1 MRRLPMKGKPGENTK
16 RGGGSLISYCRKR
29 TLRVAPKNYIVNAA
43 TEPMVLCDDVTS
55 VLTGGTVSPD
65 RSSFLSAAT
74 SFRGQHTL
82 LKKKKRPRRSRA
94 YRPRPNVR
102 TQTSGKK
109 KHVTSQGHTRIR
121 DKQKHD
127 SRSCDVIF
135 CA

>member
-1 MRRLPMKGKPGENTK
+1 
-16 RGGGSLISYCRKR
+16 
-29 TLRVAPKNYIVNAA
+29 
-43 TEPMVLCDDVTS
+43 MVLCDDVTS

-82 LKKKKRPRRSRA
+82 LKKK
-94 YRPRPNVR
+94 NVHAALGPIDLAP
-102 TQTSGKK
+102 TFELKQAEKK